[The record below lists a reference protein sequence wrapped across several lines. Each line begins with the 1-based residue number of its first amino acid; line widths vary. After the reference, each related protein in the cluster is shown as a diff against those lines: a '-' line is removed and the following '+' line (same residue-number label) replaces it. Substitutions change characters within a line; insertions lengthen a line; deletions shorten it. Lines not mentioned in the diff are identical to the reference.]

1 MNSLLGK
8 KLQPKQ
14 RIAVLLAAFGVVA
27 GVIFVLVIFPTINDI
42 QNLRDRII
50 SQKVD
55 LEKKLQK
62 ENNMARLGEQLKKI
76 RPEMERFENIFVKES
91 RKLEFITTMEG
102 IADKNNVNQ
111 QMDIRFSDKANKNYY
126 SKIPVKLSL
135 GGSYRNLMQYLV
147 ELETLDYAFNIDSI
161 KLSAQGGGPARSRRP
176 GRLQGSNNPSVPGN
190 MSMTLSAT
198 TYWR

>member
-62 ENNMARLGEQLKKI
+62 ENNMARLGE
-76 RPEMERFENIFVKES
+76 RPHN
-91 RKLEFITTMEG
+91 T
-102 IADKNNVNQ
+102 A
-111 QMDIRFSDKANKNYY
+111 
-126 SKIPVKLSL
+126 
-135 GGSYRNLMQYLV
+135 
-147 ELETLDYAFNIDSI
+147 
-161 KLSAQGGGPARSRRP
+161 PA
-176 GRLQGSNNPSVPGN
+176 
-190 MSMTLSAT
+190 A
-198 TYWR
+198 